1 MKASSTIRSGIVSG
15 KVMTADLLWRDK
27 AFPESF
33 GTVATSR
40 PAIWTMTRDSGRAK
54 LHWETCSFDRTATVP
69 NDRSTIRFHSDR
81 FSLKFTSWQIP
92 ISQRLFRLF
101 IHFRNSCYIDSDLI
115 AILHVSQYFSVDTRF
130 QSWKSCLRFVL
141 RIRSTFHWALFSAFY
156 HEFQKIYVKRCSWV
170 IFSNSFGT
178 RVRADTAALSH
189 SQSDNSF
196 LAATVKHSHFFFF
209 WRGTKKIGKWRST
222 FPCKKHADFPAAE

>member
-33 GTVATSR
+33 GTVPASR
-40 PAIWTMTRDSGRAK
+40 PAIRTMTRDSGRAK

-81 FSLKFTSWQIP
+81 FSLKFTSRQIP

-141 RIRSTFHWALFSAFY
+141 RIRSTFHWALFSAFVPDRVCFIMSFKRFMLKGA
-156 HEFQKIYVKRCSWV
+156 HEWFFPTVLEHAFVQ
-170 IFSNSFGT
+170 T
-178 RVRADTAALSH
+178 RR
-189 SQSDNSF
+189 
-196 LAATVKHSHFFFF
+196 HSHTLKATIFF
-209 WRGTKKIGKWRST
+209 GQQ
-222 FPCKKHADFPAAE
+222 

>member
-1 MKASSTIRSGIVSG
+1 MTVELSSGIAGMKASSTIRSGIVSG

-81 FSLKFTSWQIP
+81 FSWKFTSRQIP

-115 AILHVSQYFSVDTRF
+115 VILHVSQYFSVDTRF
-130 QSWKSCLRFVL
+130 QS
-141 RIRSTFHWALFSAFY
+141 
-156 HEFQKIYVKRCSWV
+156 
-170 IFSNSFGT
+170 
-178 RVRADTAALSH
+178 
-189 SQSDNSF
+189 
-196 LAATVKHSHFFFF
+196 
-209 WRGTKKIGKWRST
+209 
-222 FPCKKHADFPAAE
+222 